1 MRTCCL
7 ARRQRGEAKGAQ
19 SAKWSL
25 STIRGSIVKYGEELL
40 ANSQSRQ
47 PLLTVGVYPSSARGA
62 RFGASVGTSYG
73 APNANPQR
81 SFICDVYTARI
92 AGMEK
97 IMSMIDKALLA
108 NEGYARTYDKR
119 LRGHPHPKVAVV
131 TCMDPR
137 LSDLEGILGLS
148 NADLDVIRT
157 GGPAVTDDV
166 LGELIVSTRVLGSRE
181 IMLLNHTGCGFATF
195 TDEELNAR
203 LCALTGDATP
213 APMGFFSYRDPES
226 HTKEQITR
234 VRSHPWI
241 AKDIP
246 VRGFIFDVDT
256 GRLREVTIDG
266 QHNVAA

>member
-1 MRTCCL
+1 
-7 ARRQRGEAKGAQ
+7 
-19 SAKWSL
+19 
-25 STIRGSIVKYGEELL
+25 
-40 ANSQSRQ
+40 
-47 PLLTVGVYPSSARGA
+47 
-62 RFGASVGTSYG
+62 
-73 APNANPQR
+73 
-81 SFICDVYTARI
+81 
-92 AGMEK
+92 
-97 IMSMIDKALLA
+97 MSMIDKALKA
-108 NEGYARTYDKR
+108 NELYARTYDR
-119 LRGHPHPKVAVV
+119 SSGAHPHPKVAVV

-181 IMLLNHTGCGFATF
+181 IMLLNHTGCGFTTF

-203 LCALTGDATP
+203 LGALTGDATP
-213 APMGFFSYRDPES
+213 APMRFFSYSDPEI
-226 HTKEQITR
+226 HTKEQIAK

-266 QHNVAA
+266 QQNVAA